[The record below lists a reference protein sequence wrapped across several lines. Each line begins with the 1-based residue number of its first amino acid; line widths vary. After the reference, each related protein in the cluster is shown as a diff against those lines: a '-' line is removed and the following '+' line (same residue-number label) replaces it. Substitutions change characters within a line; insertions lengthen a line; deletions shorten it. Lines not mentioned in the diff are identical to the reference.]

1 MKTIN
6 LYILKAF
13 LLTFGVSIGLLTFL
27 MMGSNIAKDLDKFVT
42 QGLPISS
49 VFEFAACLIPVVL
62 TFTIPW
68 AVLVS
73 VMLVFGRLSADSEIT
88 AMRACGI
95 SILQIVSPIM
105 IVAFLMMILCLY
117 LQVEIGPPL
126 LGMAR
131 KVAAKTAIN
140 HPSAMFEPGVRVRY
154 NDSIIY
160 IDDKEGENI
169 LKDVQIFTI
178 GQFGKDKG
186 KVIRDITAIHGKLLT
201 NKKLKTLTIAL
212 FDCNIVDKKSN
223 PPVRAFNKKVEFVID
238 YGNEMNRMEIGK
250 RDKYMTLKELFGNIR
265 IEKKFKRDTCD
276 LEVELN
282 QRIAFALAPIA
293 FMLLGLPLAIRT
305 SRRETSIGLFLS
317 VILAGAFFLTIILCE
332 SLTAY
337 PQLYPQYL
345 LWLPNLTYQI
355 VGATMIYKIA
365 KH

>member
-1 MKTIN
+1 
-6 LYILKAF
+6 
-13 LLTFGVSIGLLTFL
+13 
-27 MMGSNIAKDLDKFVT
+27 MMGSQIARDLDKFVT
-42 QGLPISS
+42 QGLPLFS
-49 VFEFAACLIPVVL
+49 VLEFAACLIPVAL

-73 VMLVFGRLSADSEIT
+73 IMLVFGRLSADSEIT

-105 IVAFLMMILCLY
+105 IVSFLMMLVCLY
-117 LQVEIGPPL
+117 LQVEVGPPL
-126 LGMAR
+126 LGTAR
-131 KVAAKTAIN
+131 KVARKTAID

-160 IDDKEGENI
+160 IDDKEGENV

-178 GQFGKDKG
+178 GETGGDKG
-186 KVIRDITAIHGKLLT
+186 KVIRDITANRGKLIT

-212 FDCNIVDKKSN
+212 FDCNIVDKKSD

-238 YGNEMNRMEIGK
+238 YGNELNRIEIGK
-250 RDKYMTLKELFGNIR
+250 RSKYMTLKELFGSIR
-265 IEKKFKRDTCD
+265 IFKKYKRDTCD

-305 SRRETSIGLFLS
+305 SRRETSVGLFLS
-317 VILAGAFFLTIILCE
+317 VILGGVFFMSIILCE

-337 PQLYPQYL
+337 PKLYPQYL
-345 LWLPNLTYQI
+345 LWLPNLIYQV
-355 VGATMIYKIA
+355 VGAIMIYRIA
-365 KH
+365 RH